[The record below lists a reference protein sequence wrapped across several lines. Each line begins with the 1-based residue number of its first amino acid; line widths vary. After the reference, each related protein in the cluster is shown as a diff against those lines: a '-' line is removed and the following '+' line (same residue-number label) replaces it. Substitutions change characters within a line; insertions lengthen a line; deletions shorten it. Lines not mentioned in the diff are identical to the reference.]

1 MSWDKTF
8 REPIELPDGRLLV
21 SLRDAGSY
29 ITALPATE
37 IQAREWQTAMHVL
50 IEAADYAGPVSFAR
64 LGMAQALD
72 RRAEK
77 VFDPS
82 RKRAHWRNSAAH

>member
-8 REPIELPDGRLLV
+8 REPIALPDGTALV

-37 IQAREWQTAMHVL
+37 YEAREWQTAMHVL
-50 IEAADYAGPVSFAR
+50 IEAADHAGPVSFAR
-64 LGMAQALD
+64 LGVAQALD

-77 VFDPS
+77 LFDPS
-82 RKRAHWRNSAAH
+82 RKRPHWRSAGAR